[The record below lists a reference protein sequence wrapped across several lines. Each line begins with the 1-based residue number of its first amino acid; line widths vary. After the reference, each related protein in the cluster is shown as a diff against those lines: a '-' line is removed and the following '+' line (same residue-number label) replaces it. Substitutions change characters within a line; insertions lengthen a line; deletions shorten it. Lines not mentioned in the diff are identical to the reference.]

1 MVRQSSGPVQS
12 SVLRGIG
19 IDTTNLVSLY
29 IKLTVLTWQCCQMR
43 WHILLLFYLIVYW
56 WLVMINDNSG
66 SCNLNVLQAVMMCLE
81 NTLAMLPA
89 RPLTLSLLLMLMSKG
104 ITRVVSSSIAKYFC
118 PTCDKLRST
127 QLDQCGW
134 GRHHCEVEC
143 SRSLGWSCSPSESGR
158 SWSRPTSRWP
168 CSAGPGPPAIMMW
181 DDDDDVQLGLGLAL
195 KSYHHV
201 LEQTGLSE

>member
-1 MVRQSSGPVQS
+1 MVQYTASSSRNAQLSQLDLVNY
-12 SVLRGIG
+12 LL
-19 IDTTNLVSLY
+19 TT
-29 IKLTVLTWQCCQMR
+29 
-43 WHILLLFYLIVYW
+43 FYFYW
-56 WLVMINDNSG
+56 WLVVIYDDSG
-66 SCNLNVLQAVMMCLE
+66 SCDLNVLQAVMMCLE
-81 NTLAMLPA
+81 NTLAILPA

-104 ITRVVSSSIAKYFC
+104 ITRVVSSSIAKYFW

-181 DDDDDVQLGLGLAL
+181 DDDVQLGLGLVP

-201 LEQTGLSE
+201 CEQTGLPE